1 MLGIHVFLD
10 QSINL
15 HCPQSPFAFSII
27 PNADDVSPRDSA
39 DFRVPSN
46 WVVKGTRAAV
56 VMIMN
61 LATLVDRSRMREATA
76 RLSTEVRR
84 AREAVPKRYAKYCTN
99 RRVG

>member
-1 MLGIHVFLD
+1 
-10 QSINL
+10 
-15 HCPQSPFAFSII
+15 
-27 PNADDVSPRDSA
+27 
-39 DFRVPSN
+39 
-46 WVVKGTRAAV
+46 
-56 VMIMN
+56 MN